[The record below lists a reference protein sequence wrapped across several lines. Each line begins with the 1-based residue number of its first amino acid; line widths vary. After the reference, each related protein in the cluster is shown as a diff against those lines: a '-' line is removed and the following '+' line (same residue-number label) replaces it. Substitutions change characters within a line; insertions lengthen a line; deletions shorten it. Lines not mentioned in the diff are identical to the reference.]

1 MKLEG
6 SLDAFGLPDV
16 CTLLASTGKSGVL
29 ELSRTRAD
37 GPVHGSVWF
46 SSGQI
51 CGASADTNRQNL
63 VRRIIGTGA
72 VDDMALRHAVAR
84 TVSGGTGVARAL
96 LESGAVDAQVV
107 QSAAHGQITDAM
119 SELLTWSEGDFAF
132 NVDLTYNDDVGVQV
146 TVVDALSLARERQGQ
161 WNALRGTVAGP
172 DVVLIIAPG
181 VGADPTVSRD
191 EWAVLALVDGHRS
204 VQDLAELTGTGL
216 YGVTALL
223 SGLLQRGLLA
233 VKDATSPDYVSNLE
247 RRLGMLMSIEGGA
260 PSPRPTVV
268 QMASAPI
275 PGGLGV
281 TTAAA
286 LIGDS
291 SGDLPRSPRG
301 SDSAPAM
308 SDDEAIPPEP
318 STASPTGLGASLS
331 LAMPGGLG
339 TQVVAAHAQTMSHS
353 DYEGAVSMTATAP
366 ANYAAELIKRD
377 PMMNR
382 TLLLRLI
389 AGVRGL

>member
-29 ELSRTRAD
+29 ELIRTRAD

-107 QSAAHGQITDAM
+107 QSAAHEQITDAM

-233 VKDATSPDYVSNLE
+233 VKDATSPLK
-247 RRLGMLMSIEGGA
+247 
-260 PSPRPTVV
+260 PTW
-268 QMASAPI
+268 
-275 PGGLGV
+275 
-281 TTAAA
+281 
-286 LIGDS
+286 
-291 SGDLPRSPRG
+291 
-301 SDSAPAM
+301 
-308 SDDEAIPPEP
+308 
-318 STASPTGLGASLS
+318 
-331 LAMPGGLG
+331 
-339 TQVVAAHAQTMSHS
+339 
-353 DYEGAVSMTATAP
+353 
-366 ANYAAELIKRD
+366 
-377 PMMNR
+377 
-382 TLLLRLI
+382 
-389 AGVRGL
+389 